1 MIDQPTGT
9 SPRWNR
15 NTKLVVTLIV
25 ATIAVA
31 FIVRFHTLFGPVLF
45 AFMLAYLLHPIVSF
59 LERKLLHSWR
69 GAVSILYLVFIV
81 ILVILLTWGGLGLLQ
96 QIQSLISLIQ
106 TSIVKLPD
114 MISSLSSQVYH
125 IGPFEVDLTKMDLAA
140 VGQEVLAVVQPTIG
154 KLGSLVSN
162 LAGSAA
168 GTLGWLSF
176 IILVSYF
183 FLLESGG
190 LREGIVRVD
199 IPGYVDDIKRLGQ
212 ELKHIWNAFLRGQFI
227 IFGLTFITYSI
238 ALPILGVRYA
248 LGLALLAGLA
258 NFLPYIGSAINW
270 ITLGLVTYFQAYKLF
285 GMDPLL
291 YTGLVLLVGILIDQI
306 KDNLVSP
313 RIMAQALK
321 VHPAAVLISA
331 IIAANLIGFIGLLIA
346 APLLATLTLVG
357 QYTFRK
363 LVDQD
368 PWPESENNPEKKDL
382 PSVRGVIAGWW
393 TAMRGK
399 FASKPK
405 KK

>member
-69 GAVSILYLVFIV
+69 GAVSILYLVFI
-81 ILVILLTWGGLGLLQ
+81 VILLTWGGLGLLQ